1 MSLNSIKSILPRRG
15 HHNSFLF
22 TAERNMLTQI
32 QCNSWTV
39 KEKLSTDMERMSVQ
53 AWRPEQLTRVVTQ
66 SGHKG
71 RRGLHLDMVCRFEFA
86 RVWIVLGCQGRYE
99 VSDAS

>member
-22 TAERNMLTQI
+22 AAEPNMLTQI

-39 KEKLSTDMERMSVQ
+39 KENSPRTWSECPFK
-53 AWRPEQLTRVVTQ
+53 
-66 SGHKG
+66 
-71 RRGLHLDMVCRFEFA
+71 RGDR
-86 RVWIVLGCQGRYE
+86 
-99 VSDAS
+99 SS